1 MIRAQQRER
10 EVNDIGKVEERFV
23 IKQERLG
30 FRTQVKELN
39 FDGSRDDSSL
49 EKSVGG
55 AVLGNRW

>member
-1 MIRAQQRER
+1 MTLVNPSMIRAQQRER

-49 EKSVGG
+49 EK
-55 AVLGNRW
+55 